1 MKNKMEDFWALLSWI
16 VGGAAG
22 MTVGGHFLG
31 LPGIA
36 LGLISGVVVGY
47 LILPFN
53 EQTTEASK
61 K

>member
-1 MKNKMEDFWALLSWI
+1 MEDFWALLSWI